1 MALRLAR
8 AVDSRLFGG
17 FHLEPTDLRRTSD
30 DIIWIRKV
38 NISPEHKY
46 AVFNVRSGDHTREFV
61 LDVRE
66 SFSLGKEVTIWL
78 EDCDEYPMVV
88 PTKCYSCGA
97 QRKETRKVFFAQ
109 ARIGVSAPREYKLIR
124 DDARKI

>member
-17 FHLEPTDLRRTSD
+17 FHLDSSDLKMTSD
-30 DIIWIRKV
+30 HIIWIRKV

-46 AVFNVRSGDHTREFV
+46 AVLNVRSPDHTREFT
-61 LDVRE
+61 LDVQE
-66 SFSLGKEVTIWL
+66 SFSLGKEVTLWL

-88 PTKCYSCGA
+88 PTKCFSCGA
-97 QRKETRKVFFAQ
+97 QRKRTQKVWFAQ
-109 ARIGVSAPREYKLIR
+109 ARLGVDAPREYKLVR
-124 DDARKI
+124 DDARKK